1 MVKPF
6 VLGLVEK
13 EGKYLFLNRI
23 DPPKVWSPPG
33 GWLDKGENPED
44 GLLREIK
51 EETNLKVKIICP
63 IHVFYKSK
71 TNSLGFVYIC
81 QYISGKVK
89 ISFEHMD
96 FMWKTLKEMKTEKI
110 NCSPSVRILEKGE
123 KILSCLK
130 RS

>member
-81 QYISGKVK
+81 QYISEKVK